1 MLVGPSLVDAARRI
15 GDYAGQGLPG
25 ADGEGLAGAD
35 GQSIGKEA
43 GGDAGASHGHRS
55 GSERESVALPAEGVR
70 GSILLPEMS
79 PKALLCV
86 LEQRSIP
93 REQIGEIMAAET
105 WEDKARL
112 GLVALAAKYHNHA
125 VTSKLR
131 DMLDSTC
138 DIASNKTFLEQ
149 AACRL
154 NFNLDDYVC
163 ARRVSLET
171 KVSTA
176 GSLVDTVRVLELG
189 DRTIVS
195 RHISCPLI
203 ESCFIDF
210 QIMSG
215 SDASREK
222 TPQLTIVAGES
233 GSGKTASA
241 IASVGL
247 TKNTL
252 CLYHI
257 FRGRG
262 LRLDG
267 TTAQRDEAVAN
278 YLIELIKGLEI
289 TDSSPNMSA
298 VLILD
303 EMGSHPTIVRALCS
317 IYADILPKL
326 QQIARVKAFYMIAV
340 GTGVDSKGILP
351 GSAVHTYNVVRMSER
366 KGEEFLEELSA
377 KYFPK
382 QLQDIVLKKSPY
394 VIGREAWRV
403 LSNRRVAAAFR
414 NTIAN
419 KSALSLD
426 WRQCLS
432 TYLNMALFEAKT
444 MNGFSTMSPEEC
456 MSSFADA
463 LAYSFGGKNQK
474 IHDNH
479 RMMLMVNTGILL
491 NNCERVKK
499 DNLPPQYTTVDSFG
513 EDDELSKLVLHENR
527 HGHRYSVSVASLE
540 NGLRG
545 FGLVQRDHSGDGFE
559 NSVRDFVMLQML
571 AGSSGNRVT
580 IDDPPHDVLYDVK
593 QMIRNACKDVS
604 LIVSIVLAEAAHSV
618 ADAIKMVEST
628 VRNEVQR
635 LRPEEPA
642 AAWTPLTAGVVIKN
656 AKMASAADVFVA
668 TITMTDKTVT
678 TGLELALQMKHYVNS
693 PAMPE
698 HELQAEHYK
707 MGDRRAMAIAGH
719 VASTIPHAMPHAN
732 RNLFIA
738 VHFNVMDRHRAH
750 LLSKDLFSK
759 KKGKKCTSGT
769 TNASEFQL
777 PKQFDKI
784 NARNCF
790 TNESV
795 LRQKLYIKL
804 CEAAQRW
811 IPLQVEPPHR
821 HYQIIAVWRGKDECD
836 SKTPSIIWVH
846 HAELGAAMYP
856 VSLPEGQYEKDNVVR
871 ELTTAMR
878 CNSPP

>member
-1 MLVGPSLVDAARRI
+1 M
-15 GDYAGQGLPG
+15 
-25 ADGEGLAGAD
+25 
-35 GQSIGKEA
+35 
-43 GGDAGASHGHRS
+43 
-55 GSERESVALPAEGVR
+55 
-70 GSILLPEMS
+70 
-79 PKALLCV
+79 
-86 LEQRSIP
+86 
-93 REQIGEIMAAET
+93 
-105 WEDKARL
+105 
-112 GLVALAAKYHNHA
+112 
-125 VTSKLR
+125 
-131 DMLDSTC
+131 
-138 DIASNKTFLEQ
+138 
-149 AACRL
+149 
-154 NFNLDDYVC
+154 
-163 ARRVSLET
+163 
-171 KVSTA
+171 
-176 GSLVDTVRVLELG
+176 RVLELG

-195 RHISCPLI
+195 RHISCPLM
-203 ESCFIDF
+203 ESRFIDF

-241 IASVGL
+241 IASVRHTG
-247 TKNTL
+247 NTL

-317 IYADILPKL
+317 IYADMLPKL

-351 GSAVHTYNVVRMSER
+351 VANGILPVHTYNVVRMSEQK
-366 KGEEFLEELSA
+366 KGEEFLTELSA

-382 QLQDIVLKKSPY
+382 QLQDIVRKDSRY
-394 VIGREAWRV
+394 DIGREAWRV

-432 TYLNMALFEAKT
+432 TYLNMALSEAKT
-444 MNGFSTMSPEEC
+444 KTGFSTMQPEEC
-456 MSSFADA
+456 MSCFADA

-474 IHDNH
+474 IHVNH

-491 NNCERVKK
+491 NNCERLTKK
-499 DNLPPQYTTVDSFG
+499 KYMPPVAAVCRHWYTPVDSFG
-513 EDDELSKLVLHENR
+513 EDDELSELVLREKDHR
-527 HGHRYSVSVASLE
+527 GHRYSVSAASLE

-545 FGLVQRDHSGDGFE
+545 FGLIQRDHWGDGFE

-580 IDDPPHDVLYDVK
+580 IEDPPHDVLYGVK
-593 QMIRNACKDVS
+593 QLIRNACKDVS

-618 ADAIKMVEST
+618 AEAIEMVEST
-628 VRNEVQR
+628 VRKEVQR
-635 LRPEEPA
+635 LRPEMA
-642 AAWTPLTAGVVIKN
+642 GAAWTPLTAGVVIKN
-656 AKMASAADVFVA
+656 AKLAPAADVFVA
-668 TITMTDKTVT
+668 TLTMTDKTVT
-678 TGLELALQMKHYVNS
+678 TGLELALQMKHCVTS
-693 PAMPE
+693 PALPQ
-698 HELQAEHYK
+698 HELQAELYK

-719 VASTIPHAMPHAN
+719 VASTIPHALPHAN

-750 LLSKDLFSK
+750 LLSKDLLSK
-759 KKGKKCTSGT
+759 KKCTKKCTSVT

-777 PKQFDKI
+777 PEQFAKI
-784 NARNCF
+784 NVRRCF
-790 TNESV
+790 RTASV
-795 LRQKLYIKL
+795 WRFELYQEL
-804 CEAAQRW
+804 CEAAESW
-811 IPLQVEPPHR
+811 LPLQVEPPHR
-821 HYQIIAVWRGKDECD
+821 HYHVIGRGKDECD
-836 SKTPSIIWVH
+836 SRTPSIIWVNST
-846 HAELGAAMYP
+846 ELAAAMHP
-856 VSLPEGQYEKDNVVR
+856 VSLPGLPADQNKKEKVSVVR
-871 ELTTAMR
+871 ELTTAML